1 MIELMYLKELILIK
15 QLNKKDLLFGTIDKG
30 LKFQPDAYN
39 RCYDVLM
46 MSVKLNDI
54 AILSIQGVYYN
65 CIIIAVSKIDAVN
78 LLQNGHLTKERVV
91 L

>member
-30 LKFQPDAYN
+30 LKFQPDACN

-54 AILSIQGVYYN
+54 AILSIQGVYYD
-65 CIIIAVSKIDAVN
+65 CIIIAVSKSDAVN

>member
-15 QLNKKDLLFGTIDKG
+15 QLNKKDLLLGTIDKG

-39 RCYDVLM
+39 RCYDV
-46 MSVKLNDI
+46 SVKLNDI
-54 AILSIQGVYYN
+54 AILSIQGVYYD
-65 CIIIAVSKIDAVN
+65 CIIVAVSKSDAVN
-78 LLQNGHLTKERVV
+78 LLQNAHLTKERVV

>member
-30 LKFQPDAYN
+30 LKFQSDAYN
-39 RCYDVLM
+39 RCYDVLI
-46 MSVKLNDI
+46 MSVMLNDI
-54 AILSIQGVYYN
+54 AILSIQGVYYD
-65 CIIIAVSKIDAVN
+65 CIIIAVSKSDAVN
-78 LLQNGHLTKERVV
+78 LLQNAHLTEERVV

>member
-54 AILSIQGVYYN
+54 AI
-65 CIIIAVSKIDAVN
+65 
-78 LLQNGHLTKERVV
+78 
-91 L
+91 